1 MKTQTKWCVD
11 FRGTVTVSDTEEE
24 SFQVMQEIVT
34 AACAER
40 DQAKRHGLI
49 FYECEIEQFETFEI
63 TETKEGQAWLR
74 GHTVDAY
81 YPPIP
86 PYFTLTHDLYN
97 LFQPIR
103 KIAQSAHGMR
113 QIASCAVKEIYPDAV
128 IEKVVLDIDSRNT
141 VTVVWRHRSEET
153 KTRIESVFQITR
165 LERILA

>member
-24 SFQVMQEIVT
+24 SFQAMQEII
-34 AACAER
+34 AAAYAER

-49 FYECEIEQFETFEI
+49 FYECEIEQFET
-63 TETKEGQAWLR
+63 TETKGIC